1 MSFYGVA
8 HDRLIRVV
16 EDRGNAVRVTV
27 STRCTRVGADRQ
39 IGVWCIRRSPAGRWN
54 RKLKRTRNPRAVSVL
69 TLFAGTRSRRALARF
84 EESQSA
90 IDSRRRVKKASTI
103 RDKETALP

>member
-27 STRCTRVGADRQ
+27 STRYMRVGADRL
-39 IGVWCIRRSPAGRWN
+39 IGVWCIRRS
-54 RKLKRTRNPRAVSVL
+54 
-69 TLFAGTRSRRALARF
+69 
-84 EESQSA
+84 
-90 IDSRRRVKKASTI
+90 
-103 RDKETALP
+103 